1 MSLAARHLTATYP
14 SRLIASVMRNFYL
27 HFLIFGSI
35 YCFNG
40 AKAETIVVEVSA
52 LSGFYYI
59 NDERQA
65 TLNVETGNTYILT
78 GFSAWH
84 PVGLSLTKDGKWGG
98 GDLYK
103 ENVTATAS
111 SVSIKITPTTPN
123 LFYYCE
129 YHPDMGGAINVLP
142 IPIPMQN

>member
-1 MSLAARHLTATYP
+1 
-14 SRLIASVMRNFYL
+14 MRNFYL

-52 LSGFYYI
+52 LSGSYYI

-84 PVGLSLTKDGKWGG
+84 PVSLSLTKDGKWGG

-123 LFYYCE
+123 LLLLRISSR
-129 YHPDMGGAINVLP
+129 HGRRH
-142 IPIPMQN
+142 

>member
-1 MSLAARHLTATYP
+1 MKK
-14 SRLIASVMRNFYL
+14 IYL
-27 HFLIFGSI
+27 HLLIFSSI
-35 YCFNG
+35 YCFND

-52 LSGFYYI
+52 LSGSYYI

-65 TLNVETGNTYILT
+65 TLNVDIGNTYILT

-84 PVGLSLTKDGKWGG
+84 PVSLSLTKDGKWGG
-98 GDLYK
+98 GAHYN
-103 ENVTATAS
+103 ENVSTTAS
-111 SVSIKITPTTPN
+111 SVSIEITPTTPN

-142 IPIPMQN
+142 VHN